1 MAIQKSTPSVKKIV
15 ENEGENKTM
24 TGTTQ
29 KESKRR
35 KIFNAAGYAV
45 GSVALF
51 SAACIALPAMLSH
64 ISGALY
70 KSSLKKANHDD
81 DDWGPVLERKE
92 IPSEPEQPAQAE
104 LPKEEGT
111 NGDQY

>member
-1 MAIQKSTPSVKKIV
+1 MAIQKTTPSAKKIIKD
-15 ENEGENKTM
+15 ERENKAI

-29 KESKRR
+29 EESMRR
-35 KIFNAAGYAV
+35 KIFSAAGYAA
-45 GSVALF
+45 GSIALF

-81 DDWGPVLERKE
+81 DDWGPILERKE
-92 IPSEPEQPAQAE
+92 TSGEPKQSAQAE
-104 LPKEEGT
+104 LQKEEGT

>member
-1 MAIQKSTPSVKKIV
+1 MAIQKTTPSVKKIV
-15 ENEGENKTM
+15 EDEGENKTM

-29 KESKRR
+29 KERKRR
-35 KIFNAAGYAV
+35 KIFNAAGYAA
-45 GSVALF
+45 GSIALF

-81 DDWGPVLERKE
+81 DDWGPILERKE
-92 IPSEPEQPAQAE
+92 TFGEPKQSAQAE
-104 LPKEEGT
+104 LQKEEGT